1 MGYIKF
7 AKVATTN
14 GGKADLLP
22 CDNIVHV
29 GVPTATAIVLKLDAN
44 ATTVDVATITY
55 PTQSDFS
62 KIRDAVNDAIEKGNG
77 AAGPAILV
85 DMPAITSI
93 AIG

>member
-29 GVPTATAIVLKLDAN
+29 GVPTATAITLEIGN
-44 ATTVDVATITY
+44 ATTDTDLATVTY
-55 PTQSDFS
+55 PSQSDFS

-77 AAGPAILV
+77 ASGPAILV

>member
-7 AKVATTN
+7 AKVVAPN
-14 GGKADLLP
+14 AGKADLLP

-29 GVPTATAIVLKLDAN
+29 GDPTATAIILKLDAN
-44 ATTVDVATITY
+44 VDTVDVATITY
-55 PTQSDFS
+55 PSQSDFS

>member
-14 GGKADLLP
+14 VGKADLLP
-22 CDNIVHV
+22 CYNIVHV
-29 GVPTATAIVLKLDAN
+29 GEPNATTLVLKLDAN

-55 PTQSDFS
+55 PSQSDFS